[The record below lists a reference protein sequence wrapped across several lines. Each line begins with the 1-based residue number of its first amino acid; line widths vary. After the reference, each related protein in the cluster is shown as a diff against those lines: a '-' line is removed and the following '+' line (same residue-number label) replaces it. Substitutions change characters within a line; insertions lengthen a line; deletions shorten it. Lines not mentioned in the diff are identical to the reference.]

1 AARLPAFKGRSGS
14 PAIHHGGYL
23 HPRDHRPTSAPFLVD
38 QRVEG
43 VRGCPWPTAWH
54 RTDPG
59 GLVLRRGAGRG
70 PGTHYRPGVFPADR
84 RHRALAVPPGA
95 QARRPPARGMALR
108 FSVPPPQVGQPG
120 PAQRLR
126 LRPAR
131 VGYAAV
137 AAGVRAVHRTPT
149 RFAGNPGVS
158 ACAAHDTL
166 ITAGQAVNG
175 LVLSGVRAFVLSGA
189 SDSCH
194 QAYAF
199 SASSMITGR
208 ALLPNVILNN
218 QYLYLTFTYPLGQWI
233 SRTSFSKQCDASGR
247 VPT

>member
-1 AARLPAFKGRSGS
+1 RLPTPEGRAGS

-23 HPRDHRPTSAPFLVD
+23 DPRDHRAAPASFLVD

-43 VRGCPWPTAWH
+43 MRGCPWPTAWH

-70 PGTHYRPGVFPADR
+70 PGPHDRPCVFPADR

-95 QARRPPARGMALR
+95 QARRSPTRGMAIR
-108 FSVPPPQVGQPG
+108 FPLPAPQVGQPG
-120 PAQRLR
+120 PAHRLR
-126 LRPAR
+126 LRFAHF
-131 VGYAAV
+131 GYAAV

-149 RFAGNPGVS
+149 RFAGNSGVS
-158 ACAAHDTL
+158 ACAAHGTL

-199 SASSMITGR
+199 AASSMTTR
-208 ALLPNVILNN
+208 CA
-218 QYLYLTFTYPLGQWI
+218 F
-233 SRTSFSKQCDASGR
+233 
-247 VPT
+247 